1 MNELSKKIKGVL
13 CEISPK
19 LATQVMYF
27 YNFRKLLNLR
37 HPQDINEKMQYLKL
51 YTYYENPVVT
61 QCVDKFQVRKYLTK
75 KGHECLEDRLI
86 TAQNKWL
93 IGHAEGGLPEGSHIG
108 LIGKNVDCRE

>member
-27 YNFRKLLNLR
+27 YNFRELLNLR

-75 KGHECLEDRLI
+75 KGHECLLPKI
-86 TAQNKWL
+86 WGG
-93 IGHAEGGLPEGSHIG
+93 IYAERNFKKTGLFFQIN
-108 LIGKNVDCRE
+108 L